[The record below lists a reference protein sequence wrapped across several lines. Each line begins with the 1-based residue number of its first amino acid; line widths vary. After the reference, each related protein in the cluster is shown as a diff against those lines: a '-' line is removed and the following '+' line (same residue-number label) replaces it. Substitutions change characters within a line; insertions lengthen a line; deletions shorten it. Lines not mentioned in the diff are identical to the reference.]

1 MVHHISFLVS
11 LFDPLPPQYFIKVFS
26 EKWLQAD
33 HVVPISFKNLIIPEK
48 FAPPSKMLDI
58 KRKNIKEL

>member
-1 MVHHISFLVS
+1 MVHQLNFLVS

-33 HVVPISFKNLIIPEK
+33 HVIPISFKNLILPDK
-48 FAPPSKMLDI
+48 FAAPTKLLDI
-58 KRKNIKEL
+58 KNKSIKEI

>member
-48 FAPPSKMLDI
+48 FAPP
-58 KRKNIKEL
+58 